1 MDHRYGYFRDHR
13 NEQVE
18 RQLDHR
24 AGAAHSY
31 EVQAQGLMED
41 ENGSSSY
48 RLTREVA
55 ELRGR
60 LDMIVK
66 DQDGDNDTQKEIFAR
81 LSVLEK
87 RMAQIV
93 LIGTLVTLVLPV
105 IFTVGV
111 VRIETNH
118 TNTQRGAS
126 K

>member
-1 MDHRYGYFRDHR
+1 
-13 NEQVE
+13 
-18 RQLDHR
+18 
-24 AGAAHSY
+24 
-31 EVQAQGLMED
+31 MED
-41 ENGSSSY
+41 ENGSSNY

-66 DQDGDNDTQKEIFAR
+66 DQDGDNDTLKEIFAR

-93 LIGTLVTLVLPV
+93 LIGTLVTIVLPV
-105 IFTVGV
+105 VFTVGV
-111 VRIETNH
+111 VRIETDY
-118 TNTQRGAS
+118 TNSQQRTG

>member
-1 MDHRYGYFRDHR
+1 
-13 NEQVE
+13 
-18 RQLDHR
+18 
-24 AGAAHSY
+24 
-31 EVQAQGLMED
+31 MED
-41 ENGSSSY
+41 ENGSSNY

-66 DQDGDNDTQKEIFAR
+66 DQDGDNDTLKEVFAR

-93 LIGTLVTLVLPV
+93 LIGTLVTIVLPV
-105 IFTVGV
+105 VFTVGV
-111 VRIETNH
+111 VRIETDY
-118 TNTQRGAS
+118 TNSQQRTG

>member
-1 MDHRYGYFRDHR
+1 MD
-13 NEQVE
+13 
-18 RQLDHR
+18 
-24 AGAAHSY
+24 
-31 EVQAQGLMED
+31 D
-41 ENGSSSY
+41 ENGSSNY

-66 DQDGDNDTQKEIFAR
+66 DQDGDNDTQREIFTR

-111 VRIETNH
+111 VRIETDHINMR
-118 TNTQRGAS
+118 QEAG

>member
-1 MDHRYGYFRDHR
+1 
-13 NEQVE
+13 
-18 RQLDHR
+18 
-24 AGAAHSY
+24 
-31 EVQAQGLMED
+31 MED

-93 LIGTLVTLVLPV
+93 LIGTLVTIVLPV
-105 IFTVGV
+105 VFTVGV
-111 VRIETNH
+111 VRIETDY
-118 TNTQRGAS
+118 TNSQQRTG

>member
-1 MDHRYGYFRDHR
+1 
-13 NEQVE
+13 
-18 RQLDHR
+18 
-24 AGAAHSY
+24 
-31 EVQAQGLMED
+31 MED

-55 ELRGR
+55 EIRGR

-81 LSVLEK
+81 LSLLEK

-93 LIGTLVTLVLPV
+93 LIGTLITLVLPV

-118 TNTQRGAS
+118 TNMQRGAG

>member
-1 MDHRYGYFRDHR
+1 
-13 NEQVE
+13 
-18 RQLDHR
+18 
-24 AGAAHSY
+24 
-31 EVQAQGLMED
+31 MED

>member
-1 MDHRYGYFRDHR
+1 
-13 NEQVE
+13 
-18 RQLDHR
+18 
-24 AGAAHSY
+24 
-31 EVQAQGLMED
+31 MED
-41 ENGSSSY
+41 ENGSSNY

-66 DQDGDNDTQKEIFAR
+66 DQDGDTDTQKEIFAR

-93 LIGTLVTLVLPV
+93 LIGTLITLVLPV

-111 VRIETNH
+111 VRIETDH
-118 TNTQRGAS
+118 TNMQRGAG

>member
-1 MDHRYGYFRDHR
+1 MK
-13 NEQVE
+13 
-18 RQLDHR
+18 
-24 AGAAHSY
+24 
-31 EVQAQGLMED
+31 D
-41 ENGSSSY
+41 ENGSSDY

-93 LIGTLVTLVLPV
+93 LIGTLITLVLPV

-111 VRIETNH
+111 VRIETDH
-118 TNTQRGAS
+118 TNMQRGAG

>member
-1 MDHRYGYFRDHR
+1 
-13 NEQVE
+13 
-18 RQLDHR
+18 
-24 AGAAHSY
+24 
-31 EVQAQGLMED
+31 MED
-41 ENGSSSY
+41 ENGSSNY

-81 LSVLEK
+81 LSLLEK

-111 VRIETNH
+111 VRIETDHLNNH
-118 TNTQRGAS
+118 QKS
-126 K
+126 LK

>member
-1 MDHRYGYFRDHR
+1 MD
-13 NEQVE
+13 
-18 RQLDHR
+18 
-24 AGAAHSY
+24 
-31 EVQAQGLMED
+31 D
-41 ENGSSSY
+41 ENGSSNY

-55 ELRGR
+55 EIRGR

-66 DQDGDNDTQKEIFAR
+66 DQDGDNDTQREVFAR
-81 LSVLEK
+81 LSALER

-118 TNTQRGAS
+118 TNMQRGAG

>member
-1 MDHRYGYFRDHR
+1 
-13 NEQVE
+13 
-18 RQLDHR
+18 
-24 AGAAHSY
+24 
-31 EVQAQGLMED
+31 MED
-41 ENGSSSY
+41 ENGSSNY

-105 IFTVGV
+105 VFTVGV

-118 TNTQRGAS
+118 TNMQRGAG

>member
-1 MDHRYGYFRDHR
+1 MD
-13 NEQVE
+13 
-18 RQLDHR
+18 
-24 AGAAHSY
+24 
-31 EVQAQGLMED
+31 D

-93 LIGTLVTLVLPV
+93 LIGTLVTIVLPV
-105 IFTVGV
+105 VFTVGV
-111 VRIETNH
+111 VRIETDY
-118 TNTQRGAS
+118 TNSQQRTG

>member
-1 MDHRYGYFRDHR
+1 
-13 NEQVE
+13 
-18 RQLDHR
+18 
-24 AGAAHSY
+24 
-31 EVQAQGLMED
+31 MED
-41 ENGSSSY
+41 ENGSSNY

-55 ELRGR
+55 EIRGR

-93 LIGTLVTLVLPV
+93 LIGTLVTLVLPIV
-105 IFTVGV
+105 FTVGV

-118 TNTQRGAS
+118 TNMQRGAG

>member
-1 MDHRYGYFRDHR
+1 
-13 NEQVE
+13 
-18 RQLDHR
+18 
-24 AGAAHSY
+24 
-31 EVQAQGLMED
+31 MED

-118 TNTQRGAS
+118 TNMQRGAG

>member
-1 MDHRYGYFRDHR
+1 
-13 NEQVE
+13 
-18 RQLDHR
+18 
-24 AGAAHSY
+24 
-31 EVQAQGLMED
+31 MED
-41 ENGSSSY
+41 ENGSSNY

-66 DQDGDNDTQKEIFAR
+66 DQDDDNDTQKEIFAR

-93 LIGTLVTLVLPV
+93 LIGTLVTIVLPV
-105 IFTVGV
+105 VFTVGV
-111 VRIETNH
+111 VRIETDY
-118 TNTQRGAS
+118 TNSQQRTG

>member
-1 MDHRYGYFRDHR
+1 
-13 NEQVE
+13 
-18 RQLDHR
+18 
-24 AGAAHSY
+24 
-31 EVQAQGLMED
+31 MED

-93 LIGTLVTLVLPV
+93 LIGTLVTLVLPIV
-105 IFTVGV
+105 FTVGV
-111 VRIETNH
+111 VRIETDH
-118 TNTQRGAS
+118 TNMQRGAG

>member
-1 MDHRYGYFRDHR
+1 
-13 NEQVE
+13 
-18 RQLDHR
+18 
-24 AGAAHSY
+24 
-31 EVQAQGLMED
+31 MED
-41 ENGSSSY
+41 ENGSSNY

-60 LDMIVK
+60 LEMIVK

-81 LSVLEK
+81 LSLLEK

-93 LIGTLVTLVLPV
+93 LIGTLVTLILPV

-111 VRIETNH
+111 VRIETDY
-118 TNTQRGAS
+118 TNNQQRTG

>member
-1 MDHRYGYFRDHR
+1 
-13 NEQVE
+13 
-18 RQLDHR
+18 
-24 AGAAHSY
+24 
-31 EVQAQGLMED
+31 MED

-55 ELRGR
+55 EIWGR

-118 TNTQRGAS
+118 TNMQRGAG

>member
-1 MDHRYGYFRDHR
+1 
-13 NEQVE
+13 
-18 RQLDHR
+18 
-24 AGAAHSY
+24 
-31 EVQAQGLMED
+31 MED
-41 ENGSSSY
+41 ENGSSNY

-81 LSVLEK
+81 LSLLEK

-111 VRIETNH
+111 VRIETDHLN
-118 TNTQRGAS
+118 NQQKS
-126 K
+126 FN

>member
-1 MDHRYGYFRDHR
+1 
-13 NEQVE
+13 
-18 RQLDHR
+18 
-24 AGAAHSY
+24 
-31 EVQAQGLMED
+31 MED
-41 ENGSSSY
+41 ENGSSNY

-81 LSVLEK
+81 LSLLEK

-111 VRIETNH
+111 VRIETDY
-118 TNTQRGAS
+118 TNSQQRTD

>member
-1 MDHRYGYFRDHR
+1 
-13 NEQVE
+13 
-18 RQLDHR
+18 
-24 AGAAHSY
+24 
-31 EVQAQGLMED
+31 MED
-41 ENGSSSY
+41 ENGSSNY

-55 ELRGR
+55 EIRGR

-118 TNTQRGAS
+118 TNMQRGAG

>member
-1 MDHRYGYFRDHR
+1 
-13 NEQVE
+13 
-18 RQLDHR
+18 
-24 AGAAHSY
+24 
-31 EVQAQGLMED
+31 MED

-60 LDMIVK
+60 LEMIVK

-118 TNTQRGAS
+118 TNMQRGAG

>member
-1 MDHRYGYFRDHR
+1 
-13 NEQVE
+13 
-18 RQLDHR
+18 
-24 AGAAHSY
+24 
-31 EVQAQGLMED
+31 MED

-93 LIGTLVTLVLPV
+93 LIGTLVTLVLPIV
-105 IFTVGV
+105 FTVGV

-118 TNTQRGAS
+118 TNMQRGAG

>member
-1 MDHRYGYFRDHR
+1 MG
-13 NEQVE
+13 
-18 RQLDHR
+18 
-24 AGAAHSY
+24 
-31 EVQAQGLMED
+31 D
-41 ENGSSSY
+41 ENGSSNY

-66 DQDGDNDTQKEIFAR
+66 DQDGDNDTQKEVFAR
-81 LSVLEK
+81 LSVLER

-93 LIGTLVTLVLPV
+93 LIGTLLTLMLPV

-118 TNTQRGAS
+118 IKTPHFLPAPKLDMQRGEG

>member
-1 MDHRYGYFRDHR
+1 
-13 NEQVE
+13 
-18 RQLDHR
+18 
-24 AGAAHSY
+24 
-31 EVQAQGLMED
+31 MED
-41 ENGSSSY
+41 ENGSSNY

-81 LSVLEK
+81 LSLLEK

-111 VRIETNH
+111 VRIETDY
-118 TNTQRGAS
+118 TNSQQRTG

>member
-1 MDHRYGYFRDHR
+1 MD
-13 NEQVE
+13 
-18 RQLDHR
+18 
-24 AGAAHSY
+24 
-31 EVQAQGLMED
+31 D
-41 ENGSSSY
+41 ENGSSNY

-81 LSVLEK
+81 LSLLEK

-93 LIGTLVTLVLPV
+93 LIGTLITLVLPV

-118 TNTQRGAS
+118 TNMQRVTG

>member
-1 MDHRYGYFRDHR
+1 
-13 NEQVE
+13 
-18 RQLDHR
+18 
-24 AGAAHSY
+24 
-31 EVQAQGLMED
+31 MED

-48 RLTREVA
+48 WLTREVA
-55 ELRGR
+55 EIRGR

-118 TNTQRGAS
+118 TNMQRGAG

>member
-1 MDHRYGYFRDHR
+1 MD
-13 NEQVE
+13 
-18 RQLDHR
+18 
-24 AGAAHSY
+24 
-31 EVQAQGLMED
+31 D

-60 LDMIVK
+60 LEMIVK

-93 LIGTLVTLVLPV
+93 LIGTLVTLVLPIV
-105 IFTVGV
+105 FTVGV

-118 TNTQRGAS
+118 TNMQRGAG

>member
-1 MDHRYGYFRDHR
+1 
-13 NEQVE
+13 
-18 RQLDHR
+18 
-24 AGAAHSY
+24 
-31 EVQAQGLMED
+31 MED

-55 ELRGR
+55 EIRGR

-93 LIGTLVTLVLPV
+93 LIGTLVTIVLPV
-105 IFTVGV
+105 VFTVGV
-111 VRIETNH
+111 VRIETDY
-118 TNTQRGAS
+118 TNSQQRTG

>member
-1 MDHRYGYFRDHR
+1 
-13 NEQVE
+13 
-18 RQLDHR
+18 
-24 AGAAHSY
+24 
-31 EVQAQGLMED
+31 MEE
-41 ENGSSSY
+41 ENGSSNY

-81 LSVLEK
+81 LSLLEK

-93 LIGTLVTLVLPV
+93 LIGTLITLVLPI

-111 VRIETNH
+111 VRIETDHLN
-118 TNTQRGAS
+118 NQQKS
-126 K
+126 LK

>member
-1 MDHRYGYFRDHR
+1 
-13 NEQVE
+13 
-18 RQLDHR
+18 
-24 AGAAHSY
+24 
-31 EVQAQGLMED
+31 MED
-41 ENGSSSY
+41 ENGSSNY

-118 TNTQRGAS
+118 TNMQRGAG